1 MKTKISLVLLLP
13 LALSFAVSAG
23 EFSGKVIK
31 LGVDPTYPPLEFKT
45 PQGAL
50 TGFGVDIAQAMCDQM
65 QAKCVWVE
73 SSWDGMIPGLLAKNL
88 MRLPRR

>member
-50 TGFGVDIAQAMCDQM
+50 TGFGVDIAQAMCDH
-65 QAKCVWVE
+65 AIKCR
-73 SSWDGMIPGLLAKNL
+73 PNAFGLRAVGTE
-88 MRLPRR
+88 

>member
-50 TGFGVDIAQAMCDQM
+50 TGFGVDCAI
-65 QAKCVWVE
+65 KCR
-73 SSWDGMIPGLLAKNL
+73 PNAFGLRAVGTE
-88 MRLPRR
+88 